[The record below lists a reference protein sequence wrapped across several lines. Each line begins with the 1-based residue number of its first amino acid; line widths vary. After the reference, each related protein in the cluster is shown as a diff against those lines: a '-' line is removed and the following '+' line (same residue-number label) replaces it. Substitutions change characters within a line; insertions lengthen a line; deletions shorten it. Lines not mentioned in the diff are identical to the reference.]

1 MEDIRTEQALN
12 IPNLLTMLRIG
23 LLPVIIWRFRL
34 GDLRGTLVL
43 YLLAMLTD
51 LLDGMIARRFGQ
63 ITALGKLLDPLADK
77 LSLITLIGLFVL
89 DGQISGWVLWFV
101 LMKEILLVVGSA
113 AVLTKGVVV
122 YAMPVGKAT
131 TAVFAASMTARLLA
145 FNRAAN
151 ILMGAFLLLSVLSLL
166 WYLAAGMEKLR
177 SDPIYHI
184 ES

>member
-34 GDLRGTLVL
+34 GDLRGALVL

-51 LLDGMIARRFGQ
+51 VLDGMAARRLGQ

-89 DGQISGWVLWFV
+89 DGQIPGWVLWFV

-113 AVLTKGVVV
+113 AVLMKGIVV
-122 YAMPVGKAT
+122 YAMPVGKMT
-131 TAVFAASMTARLLA
+131 TAVFAVSMTARFLA
-145 FNRAAN
+145 FVRAAD
-151 ILMGAFLLLSVLSLL
+151 ILMGIFLVLSSLSLL

-177 SDPIYHI
+177 SDPIYHT